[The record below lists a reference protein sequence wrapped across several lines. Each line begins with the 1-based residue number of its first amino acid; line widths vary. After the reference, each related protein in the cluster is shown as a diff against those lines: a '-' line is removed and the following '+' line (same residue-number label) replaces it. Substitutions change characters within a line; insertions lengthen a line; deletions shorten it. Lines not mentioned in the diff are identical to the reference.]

1 VHLDAYL
8 EDYAYLGVALIDLY
22 ESGAEQRQLERALAL
37 CERMLRDFA
46 DDEGGFFHT
55 ARDHEQLIARSR
67 DGQDDALPNAGA
79 VAAELCARLSYHFAR
94 DDLRVAAQRTVERS
108 GAVLPRAPRAFAS
121 MLAVVD
127 LLDAGPVEV
136 ALLGAADDPRTRAL
150 AAATAQVFLPNRIL
164 AHSEGLEPPPDGV
177 PVLPL
182 LAGKRTVNGDSAV
195 YICRDFACEA
205 PLTEPA
211 RLISSLR
218 ARRSG

>member
-1 VHLDAYL
+1 
-8 EDYAYLGVALIDLY
+8 VALIDLY

-46 DDEGGFFHT
+46 DEEGGFFHT
-55 ARDHEQLIARSR
+55 ARDHEVLIARSR
-67 DGQDDALPNAGA
+67 DGQDDALPNASA

-94 DDLRVAAQRTVERS
+94 DDLRVAAQRTVERY
-108 GAVLPRAPRAFAS
+108 GAILPRAPRAFAS

-127 LLDAGPVEV
+127 LLDAGPVEI
-136 ALLGAADDPRTRAL
+136 ALLGAADDPRTQAL
-150 AAATAQVFLPNRIL
+150 ARATAQIFLPNRIL
-164 AHSEGLEPPPDGV
+164 AHGEGLEPPPGV
-177 PVLPL
+177 PALPL